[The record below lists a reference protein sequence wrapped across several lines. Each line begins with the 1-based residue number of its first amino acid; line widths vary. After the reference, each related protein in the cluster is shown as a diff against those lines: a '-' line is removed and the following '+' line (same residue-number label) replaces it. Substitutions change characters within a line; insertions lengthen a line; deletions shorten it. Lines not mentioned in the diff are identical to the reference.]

1 MILLERTGELAV
13 FGGEPLFQTVRTT
26 GQLANRDPEAFF
38 ARMTGAF
45 DRRRLTNQGPLV
57 AELEQQLRELHRTK
71 HAVTFANACFALL
84 LAARFLARPGARK
97 VLMPAFTFRGLPHLL
112 RWAGLE
118 PEYCDVDPIYHT
130 LAPDAV
136 ARSIGPDVALVLA
149 VDNVSALCDIDALEA
164 VTRAAQVPLL
174 LDSVYGIGGHYAG
187 DPVGSRG
194 DAAVFSLHATKLING
209 FEGGY
214 LTTNDDALATALQ
227 KDRNFGFDAD
237 GIAHGWSLNAKLN
250 EIHAALALSNL
261 PHLDRIIADNHT
273 RFAAYQQALS
283 GIPWLGFADYSRS
296 PGNYGLCLLRVDA
309 TAPYTRNELIRILRN
324 ENALVRPYYSPPLHR
339 TVGPDQG
346 HFALPVTDNLAGV
359 FIQMPVGDQ
368 VSVDDIHRLGDFFR
382 QLHREQSVIVPR
394 LRSLVCE

>member
-1 MILLERTGELAV
+1 
-13 FGGEPLFQTVRTT
+13 
-26 GQLANRDPEAFF
+26 
-38 ARMTGAF
+38 MTGAF